1 VVENNVL
8 QDSVQVRN
16 LCGMCETKR
25 DYLVRDYGEFGFVM
39 EPRRWSCHTEAV
51 YKGGERERERG
62 AVTGIL
68 EAGFK

>member
-1 VVENNVL
+1 
-8 QDSVQVRN
+8 
-16 LCGMCETKR
+16 MCETKR

-39 EPRRWSCHTEAV
+39 EPRRWSCHKYAV
-51 YKGGERERERG
+51 YRGAERERERG